1 MKTFFVAL
9 FLMVSAAQ
17 TMIQAQENPAPK
29 TTTMIVSSSTSAT
42 VKPKEAVRSNPSQA
56 LQIFF
61 ESRNVNGRP
70 EGYET
75 LLSIEENGNLKFEF
89 HTVSNRRDSMR
100 AKLKPREL
108 KALLTSLN
116 TQKFFAAEPEQRFAY
131 ADWMQSLTVEQG
143 GKSKTIRFMVDV
155 RKPSKEAI
163 EQHIQEQF
171 GKQMTGEVWKFVQII
186 RAINDRFRFQ

>member
-1 MKTFFVAL
+1 MKTLFVAL
-9 FLMVSAAQ
+9 FFMVSTVQ
-17 TMIQAQENPAPK
+17 TILQAQENPTSKP
-29 TTTMIVSSSTSAT
+29 TTMVVSSSTSAT
-42 VKPKEAVRSNPSQA
+42 IKPKESTNVKPSQK
-56 LQIFF
+56 LQIFL

-89 HTVSNRRDSMR
+89 HTVSHRRDSMH

-108 KALLTSLN
+108 KALLASLN

-143 GKSKTIRFMVDV
+143 GKTKTIRFMVDV

-163 EQHIQEQF
+163 DQHIQEQF
-171 GKQMTGEVWKFVQII
+171 GKQMTNDVWKFVQII
-186 RAINDRFRFQ
+186 RAINERFRFQ